1 MNAKKGLLTFLLV
14 FSIVLLLGM
23 GISYLWSLFFH
34 AEAAINWETSFQL
47 SLIMGIILGIVE
59 GRRKQH

>member
-1 MNAKKGLLTFLLV
+1 
-14 FSIVLLLGM
+14 
-23 GISYLWSLFFH
+23 LWSLFFH